1 MRRGI
6 CKMARMGT
14 MLFIVAFML
23 TSCAKKPQDISR
35 EENEDN
41 LVYSAQYYPV
51 FDYVTNVISAFDY
64 EKNEVIF
71 NCRTDEDYKSNR
83 SLMGVNLDDMQLGEI
98 VDKTDVREY
107 SSFVCWGDYYYAV
120 KDDGVSGAEI
130 VKLDADFKELA
141 SVGTNIELPRRY
153 DAAYFDGIK
162 ADSEGRL
169 YIMTCS
175 LLQVYDSELNELC
188 RIEVDGNF
196 CGIVTCDDKA
206 YTIEKDGINSILSE
220 INITAQALER
230 VNGSLPGDFVA
241 FCGAD
246 GKIYMIC
253 AGTMYEYDIDSD
265 SFCNMLSLIEYGI
278 YGPSVRNMY
287 VGNEG
292 SFVFTVEGQYV
303 GYDDFS
309 MGVGILEKVPEVSVS
324 EKKQIIIA
332 AYASDAFYYSM
343 YEYLI
348 KFMRDN
354 PEYTIRFDNY
364 YDDYADSVPL
374 DEFDKMLISGIDAD
388 ILLIGGFETDKV
400 KNLAQKGIL
409 YDINNFL
416 SADEGFKDAIIP
428 NIYEHLKLDGGV
440 YAITPYFYM
449 STLTGRETVTGE
461 REYWTVHGILE
472 KLKDDESIN
481 LFADGDASA
490 ALIRLLEG
498 GVCLDEEFIRNEGFT
513 SEKFAELLELCKLCG
528 ERNMNTEKIVLNEKA
543 VLEGRAMVVKDSN
556 IFDDVRKYY
565 ALFGEDGFARVGYPD
580 EAGGRSV
587 IGWDEFFC
595 ISNSSQNKEDAW
607 KLIKSF
613 LSEDYYKNIHNS
625 QAIMYPVVEKMCVE
639 YLNNEIENQETK
651 SIPIYSVDENLVTT
665 TEMVVDVPVIT
676 KEQAQVIMDEI
687 NTASISGYD
696 IDGTIKDIIREEAQY
711 FFEGQKTAGEVGKI
725 IQDRVQ
731 LYLDEKD

>member
-1 MRRGI
+1 MGRNNFFKGI
-6 CKMARMGT
+6 LVVCFAA
-14 MLFIVAFML
+14 LML
-23 TSCAKKPQDISR
+23 TSCAKKPQDISQ

-51 FDYVTNVISAFDY
+51 FDYVNDVISAFDY

-83 SLMGVNLDDMQLGEI
+83 SLMGVNLDDMQLSEI
-98 VDKTDVREY
+98 ADKTDVREY

-120 KDDGVSGAEI
+120 KDKGASGVEI
-130 VKLDADFKELA
+130 VKLDADFNEVA
-141 SVGTNIELPRRY
+141 SVGTAIELPRY
-153 DAAYFDGIK
+153 DVAYFDGIK
-162 ADSEGRL
+162 VDSEGRL

-175 LLQVYDSELNELC
+175 LLKVYDSELNELC

-196 CGIVTCDDKA
+196 LGIVTCGDKA
-206 YTIEKDGINSILSE
+206 YTIEKDGLNSILSE
-220 INITAQALER
+220 INITAQTLER

-253 AGTMYEYDIDSD
+253 VGTMYEYDIDSD
-265 SFCNMLSLIEYGI
+265 SLSNMLSLIEYGI

-287 VGNEG
+287 VDNEG
-292 SFVFTVEGQYV
+292 SFVFTIGEP
-303 GYDDFS
+303 YDSYNDFS
-309 MGVGILEKVPEVSVS
+309 MGVEILKKVPTASVE

-343 YEYLI
+343 YEYFI

-388 ILLIGGFETDKV
+388 ILLIGGFDTDKV

-409 YDINNFL
+409 YDMNNFL
-416 SADEGFKDAIIP
+416 STDEELKDALIP

-440 YAITPYFYM
+440 YAITSYFYVN
-449 STLTGRETVTGE
+449 TLTGREAVTGE
-461 REYWTVHGILE
+461 REDWSVHGILE
-472 KLKDDESIN
+472 RLKDDESIN

-490 ALIRLLEG
+490 ALIRLLGG
-498 GVCLDEEFIRNEGFT
+498 GVYLDEEFIRNDGFT

-528 ERNMNTEKIVLNEKA
+528 ERNMNTEKIVLDEKA
-543 VLEGRAMVVKDSN
+543 VLEGRAMVVDDSN
-556 IFDDVRKYY
+556 TFNDVRNYY

-587 IGWDEFFC
+587 ISWDEFFC

-607 KLIKSF
+607 KLIKLF
-613 LSEDYYKNIHNS
+613 LSEDYYEDINNL
-625 QAIMYPVVEKMCVE
+625 QGGRYPVVEKMCVE
-639 YLNNEIENQETK
+639 YLNNEIENQATE
-651 SIPIYSVDENLVTT
+651 SIPICSVDENHVVT

-687 NTASISGYD
+687 NTASISDYD
-696 IDGTIKDIIREEAQY
+696 IDGTVKDIILEETQY
-711 FFEGQKTAGEVGKI
+711 FFEGQKTAVEVGKI

>member
-1 MRRGI
+1 MKRGI

-14 MLFIVAFML
+14 VLFIAALML
-23 TSCAKKPQDISR
+23 TSCAKKPQDISQ

-51 FDYVTNVISAFDY
+51 FDYVNDVISAFDY

-71 NCRTDEDYKSNR
+71 NCRTDEDNKSNR
-83 SLMGVNLDDMQLGEI
+83 SLMGVNLDDMQLSEI
-98 VDKTDVREY
+98 ADKTDVREY

-120 KDDGVSGAEI
+120 KDKGVSGVEI
-130 VKLDADFKELA
+130 VKLDADFNELA
-141 SVGTNIELPRRY
+141 SVGTAIELPRY
-153 DAAYFDGIK
+153 DVAYFDGIK
-162 ADSEGRL
+162 VDSEGRL

-196 CGIVTCDDKA
+196 LGIATCGDKA
-206 YTIEKDGINSILSE
+206 YTIEKDGLNGILSE
-220 INITAQALER
+220 INITAQTLER
-230 VNGSLPGDFVA
+230 VNGSLPGDFVT

-253 AGTMYEYDIDSD
+253 VGTMYEYDIDSD
-265 SFCNMLSLIEYGI
+265 SLSNMLSLIEYGI

-287 VGNEG
+287 VDNEG
-292 SFVFTVEGQYV
+292 SFVFTVGEPY
-303 GYDDFS
+303 YSYNDFS
-309 MGVGILEKVPEVSVS
+309 MGVEILKKVPAASVE

-332 AYASDAFYYSM
+332 AYAADAFYYSM
-343 YEYLI
+343 YEYFI
-348 KFMRDN
+348 KFMKDN

-364 YDDYADSVPL
+364 YHDYVDSVPL

-409 YDINNFL
+409 YDMNDFL
-416 SADEGFKDAIIP
+416 STDEELKDALIP
-428 NIYEHLKLDGGV
+428 NIYEHLKLEGGV
-440 YAITPYFYM
+440 YAITSYFYVN
-449 STLTGRETVTGE
+449 TLTGREAVTGE
-461 REYWTVHGILE
+461 REDWNVHGILE
-472 KLKDDESIN
+472 RLKDDESIN

-528 ERNMNTEKIVLNEKA
+528 ERNMNTEKIVLDEKA
-543 VLEGRAMVVKDSN
+543 VLEGRAMVVDDSN
-556 IFDDVRKYY
+556 TFNDVRNYY

-587 IGWDEFFC
+587 ISWDEFFC

-607 KLIKSF
+607 KLIKLF
-613 LSEDYYKNIHNS
+613 LSEDYYEDINNL
-625 QAIMYPVVEKMCVE
+625 QGGRYPVVEKMCVE

-687 NTASISGYD
+687 NTASISDYD
-696 IDGTIKDIIREEAQY
+696 IDGTVKDIILEETQY